1 MRFAHAASFAPS
13 AVAPGK
19 GCKHMSKTT
28 APSTQLTSEYSTRVA
43 GDLELNRKEQERIS
57 GEIEALKAQ
66 LVALEQDHTVLVNVQ
81 QALGSSAAPAV
92 SESTT
97 AARAPRKKK
106 TAASKADKQPQAKKS
121 ATPAPRQ
128 SRKKKATEVAAA
140 PSAQPTLVDL
150 VREHLTGQGEP
161 RSAAEITSALDKQ
174 HPERNVKTTVVRTTL
189 ENLVAKNQAQ
199 RTKQGA
205 SVFYT
210 APEAA
215 GAATQDKS
223 AEQQAAGSDR

>member
-1 MRFAHAASFAPS
+1 MP
-13 AVAPGK
+13 
-19 GCKHMSKTT
+19 KTT
-28 APSTQLTSEYSTRVA
+28 APPTQLTSQYSTKVA
-43 GDLELNRKEQERIS
+43 DDLKLNRKEQERIS

-66 LVALEQDHTVLVNVQ
+66 LAALEQDHTVLVNIQ
-81 QALGSSAAPAV
+81 QALGTSAAPAA
-92 SESTT
+92 STSTT
-97 AARAPRKKK
+97 AVPAPRKK
-106 TAASKADKQPQAKKS
+106 TAASKADKQPRAKKS
-121 ATPAPRQ
+121 TTPAPKQTRQ
-128 SRKKKATEVAAA
+128 KNAPKASAV

-161 RSAAEITSALDKQ
+161 RSAAEITAALDKQ

-215 GAATQDKS
+215 GAAAQGKPAEKQS
-223 AEQQAAGSDR
+223 AGADR